1 MNERTTDDLLAQ
13 SDGIDQIDPR
23 REDRGPRHL
32 NTDVVM
38 RVAEAVGV
46 DPLDLDEKLHDCID
60 PDALEAVV
68 GSMDLGHVEFEMAGR
83 RVHVMADGSV
93 FVAEPD

>member
-1 MNERTTDDLLAQ
+1 MNERTTDDLRAQ
-13 SDGIDQIDPR
+13 SDGIDRLGPPG
-23 REDRGPRHL
+23 EERGARHL

-68 GSMDLGHVEFEMAGR
+68 GSMDVGHVEFEMADR

-93 FVAEPD
+93 YVGEPV